1 MRDSFLNFN
10 SIERALSDSMDALIS
25 EDNEGTYETAMEQLT
40 NAQAELKR
48 ALSFSMS
55 RINGQQVL
63 K

>member
-10 SIERALSDSMDALIS
+10 SIERAISVSMDALVG
-25 EDNEGTYETAMEQLT
+25 EENNESYQTAMEQLT

-55 RINGQQVL
+55 RINGQ
-63 K
+63 